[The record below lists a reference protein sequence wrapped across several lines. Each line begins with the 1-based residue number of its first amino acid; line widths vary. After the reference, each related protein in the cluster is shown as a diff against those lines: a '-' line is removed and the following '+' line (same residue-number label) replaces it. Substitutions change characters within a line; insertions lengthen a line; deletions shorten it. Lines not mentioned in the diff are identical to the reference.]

1 MLGNVL
7 TLLLFPLIGIA
18 WRFLKPGGI
27 TADTLQRGLTPLIH
41 FFVLPLAVFFIM
53 LALPLNEAA
62 LRVMLYVLGTT
73 VVALAAAWLWLW
85 KVNLAGKTK
94 GALLIAS
101 GFGGIFYLGIPFNAL
116 FYPDWTMRVATE
128 YGLVANV
135 LLLFTFGAVLGR
147 SFNEAGKSKIVKA
160 LSVLKDY
167 RLWLSEPL
175 VWATLLAL
183 VLNMAGVELPAWL
196 KGIETMIGAALLPL
210 LLLSAALALNWSKAW
225 NGQVVAVLP
234 AVAIQLLLVP
244 LIMWGMVS
252 LFGAAGV
259 KTTQTLLLNSA
270 LPAAV
275 VGFSFCERF
284 KLDGAA
290 YSQVFTMMMALSL
303 VTVPLW
309 AKILI

>member
-1 MLGNVL
+1 MLTNVL
-7 TLLLFPLIGIA
+7 TLLLFPVIGIA

-27 TADTLQRGLTPLIH
+27 TADALQRALTPLIH
-41 FFVLPLAVFFIM
+41 FVLLPLAVFFIM
-53 LALPLNEAA
+53 WGLPLNEAA
-62 LRVMLYVLGTT
+62 LRILLYVLGTT
-73 VVALAAAWLWLW
+73 LLALAVAWLWLW
-85 KVNLAGKTK
+85 KVNLAGKSK

-101 GFGGIFYLGIPFNAL
+101 GFGGIFYLGVPFNMI
-116 FYPDWTMRVATE
+116 FYPDWTMRVAVE

-135 LLLFTFGAVLGR
+135 LLLFTLGAVLGR
-147 SFNEAGKSKIVKA
+147 SFNEAGKSKITKA
-160 LSVLKDY
+160 FAVLKDY
-167 RLWLSEPL
+167 KLWLTEPL

-183 VLNMAGVELPAWL
+183 ILNMAAVEQPAWL
-196 KGIETMIGAALLPL
+196 KGIDAMIGDALVPL
-210 LLLSAALALNWSKAW
+210 LLLSASLALNWSQAW
-225 NGQVVAVLP
+225 NKRVVAVLP
-234 AVAIQLLLVP
+234 AVAIQLILVP

-284 KLDGAA
+284 KLDSSVYTQA
-290 YSQVFTMMMALSL
+290 FTAMMALSL

-309 AKILI
+309 AKILL